1 MKERTRQTYIA
12 PDMEVIAIEVEQVI
26 LAASTEDI
34 GDFLPE
40 LDW

>member
-1 MKERTRQTYIA
+1 MKDGKQTYIA
-12 PDMEVIAIEVEQVI
+12 PDTEVIAIEVEQVI

-34 GDFLPE
+34 GETLPD

>member
-1 MKERTRQTYIA
+1 MKERQQTYIA
-12 PDMEVIAIEVEQVI
+12 PDTEVIAIEVEQVI

-34 GDFLPE
+34 GETLPE

>member
-1 MKERTRQTYIA
+1 MKERKQTYIA

-34 GDFLPE
+34 GETLPD

>member
-1 MKERTRQTYIA
+1 MKERKQTYIA
-12 PDMEVIAIEVEQVI
+12 PDTEVIAIEVEQVI

-34 GDFLPE
+34 GETLPD

>member
-1 MKERTRQTYIA
+1 MKERKQTYIA

-40 LDW
+40 QGW